1 MLPTHISLP
10 YIICRDRWPQSVA
23 YPALPTLC
31 SLPWRLTTR
40 PWLPTANSWERIITW
55 RTWFAITADDKTM
68 HADRKVLSTNDYLP
82 YIICRDRWRQGHAC
96 WPQRGG
102 RPASISRTKGFKNR
116 VSKLA
121 AKSGCTKIIEKRPNN
136 APFLTRPLESH
147 IDRQFYTFW
156 NDIGIDIHYLNCQ
169 ILISM
174 RTFWT
179 KICYFRVSV
188 KPSFRKHDK
197 NSQRIV
203 FNCVSILWWRA
214 GNEK

>member
-1 MLPTHISLP
+1 MLADRKVLPT
-10 YIICRDRWPQSVA
+10 
-23 YPALPTLC
+23 ALPTLC

-174 RTFWT
+174 RIFWT
-179 KICYFRVSV
+179 KICYFVIELV
-188 KPSFRKHDK
+188 YNHPSGNMRRIPKGLCLIA
-197 NSQRIV
+197 SQS
-203 FNCVSILWWRA
+203 FDGRA